1 MIVLIVKKDMYKKL
15 YNRIRAIVNNALII
29 IISLLFIIAD
39 AVDIGTGI
47 GASITLGV
55 LLILNLIFN
64 LGIFIY

>member
-1 MIVLIVKKDMYKKL
+1 MYKKL
-15 YNRIRAIVNNALII
+15 YNRIRAIINNALII

-47 GASITLGV
+47 GVSITLGT
-55 LLILNLIFN
+55 LLLLNLIFN